1 MKIKLKDLISEKT
14 LDDLVGATAGGNTKP
29 DMDKVFM
36 KGQDRDELTDEP
48 RDVQKLVD
56 RMMNNQAMQLA
67 VKKINMK
74 TEVGPAVI
82 AFAKMLNDQVPGSL
96 SGGRLQRLIAELRR
110 ALKGA

>member
-1 MKIKLKDLISEKT
+1 MKIKLKDLISEAT
-14 LDDLVGATAGGNTKP
+14 LDDLVGASSDP
-29 DMDKVFM
+29 S
-36 KGQDRDELTDEP
+36 GQGQAPPPGSPEATGEEDP

-56 RMMNNQAMQLA
+56 KMMNNQAMQLA

-74 TEVGPAVI
+74 SEVGPAVI

-96 SGGRLQRLIAELRR
+96 SGGRLQRVIAELRR